1 MARSWLRRVAVLVPA
16 AALVAGASITPAAA
30 DGAAD
35 GPAAVLTNSLDLT
48 ADSANNVEQSLSS
61 DNITCDLG
69 SVYGGP
75 VNQRTPYVVGE
86 VYGQDFAVGE
96 ITCTS
101 LEISKRYSVSV
112 TVYIQAFD
120 GWDWFNVAS
129 GSASTSALAGT
140 ASAEA
145 IALGQYGAF
154 SSALNKYHR
163 GYVVATTSTGRVYRF
178 PTPTVWFMA
187 A

>member
-16 AALVAGASITPAAA
+16 VAIVAGVSITPASA

-48 ADSANNVEQSLSS
+48 TDGLNNVNQNLKS

-75 VNQRTPYVVGE
+75 INQRTPYVVGE

-96 ITCTS
+96 LTCTS
-101 LEISKRYSVSV
+101 LELSKRYSVSV
-112 TVYIQAFD
+112 TVFIQAFN
-120 GWDWFNVAS
+120 GSSWFNVAS
-129 GSASTSALAGT
+129 GSASMTATAGT
-140 ASAEA
+140 ATAEA
-145 IALGQYGAF
+145 IALGQYPAF
-154 SSALNKYHR
+154 SAALNKYHR